1 MRLDNV
7 HGEHDNLGRHSGHFI
22 AKTVLVDAVGVR
34 GERVL
39 AVGLAIALV
48 DDLVVGSGD
57 EHVDVEEAALDDL
70 EREAELGARQ
80 RSIEVALLGVRVH
93 GDEIRLARSD

>member
-1 MRLDNV
+1 MLTSVCVWRNRMGLDNV
-7 HGEHDNLGRHSGHFI
+7 HGEHDNLGRHSGHFV
-22 AKTVLVDAVGVR
+22 AETVLVDAVGVS

-48 DDLVVGSGD
+48 DDFVVGSGD

-70 EREAELGARQ
+70 EREAELGAR
-80 RSIEVALLGVRVH
+80 
-93 GDEIRLARSD
+93 